1 MLRFAMRRLL
11 ASIPT
16 LLVLITL
23 AFFMMRLAPGGPFDK
38 ERSLLPEIEAAIN
51 AAYHLD
57 EPLWQQYL
65 RYMGGLLR
73 GDLGPSFQY
82 AGFSVSELIAQGF
95 PVSLAIG
102 LSSMVLALLIGGAAG
117 IWAAMRQNRFGDW
130 SVMTLSMAGI
140 SLPSYVIA
148 PLMILLFAVTLHWLP
163 AGGWERGRYLDML
176 MPVLALALPQIAY
189 IARLMRGSM
198 IEVLR
203 SNFIRTA
210 RAKGLPEHRV
220 ILRHALKPAMMPIL
234 SFLGPTAAGVITGSV
249 VIEQIFG
256 IPGLGRY
263 FVQAAINRD
272 YTLVLGVVI
281 FYGLLIVLFNFL
293 VDLLYGTLDPRVRVE

>member
-1 MLRFAMRRLL
+1 MLRFALRRVL
-11 ASIPT
+11 AGIPT

-23 AFFMMRLAPGGPFDK
+23 AFFMMRAAPGGPFDK
-38 ERSLLPEIEAAIN
+38 ERSLLPEIEAAMK

-82 AGFSVSELIAQGF
+82 EGYSVAELIAQGF
-95 PVSLAIG
+95 PTSLKLG
-102 LSSMVLALLIGGAAG
+102 LSSLLLALLVGGAAG
-117 IWAAMRQNRFGDW
+117 IWAARRQNRFGDW

-140 SLPSYVIA
+140 SLPSYVVA
-148 PLMILLFAVTLHWLP
+148 PLLILLFAVTLHWLP
-163 AGGWERGRYLDML
+163 AAGWEPGRYSDMVL
-176 MPVLALALPQIAY
+176 PVIALALPQIAY
-189 IARLMRGSM
+189 IARMMRGSM

-203 SNFIRTA
+203 ANFIRTA
-210 RAKGLPEHRV
+210 RAKGLPERVV
-220 ILRHALKPAMMPIL
+220 ILRHALRPAMMPIL
-234 SFLGPTAAGVITGSV
+234 SMLGPAAAGVITGSV
-249 VIEQIFG
+249 VIEQIFS

-263 FVQAAINRD
+263 FVQAALNRD

-281 FYGLLIVLFNFL
+281 FYGVLIVVFNFL
-293 VDLLYGTLDPRVRVE
+293 VDLLYGALDPRVRVQ

>member
-65 RYMGGLLR
+65 RYMGGLLQ

-82 AGFSVSELIAQGF
+82 SGFTVTELIVQGF

-102 LSSMVLALLIGGAAG
+102 LSSLLLALLVGGAAG
-117 IWAAMRQNRFGDW
+117 IWAATRQNRFGDW

-140 SLPSYVIA
+140 SLPSYVVA
-148 PLMILLFAVTLHWLP
+148 PLMILLFAVTLRWLP
-163 AGGWERGRYLDML
+163 AGGWEQGRYQDML

-210 RAKGLPEHRV
+210 RAKGLPERQV

-293 VDLLYGTLDPRVRVE
+293 VDLLYGALDPRVRVE

>member
-163 AGGWERGRYLDML
+163 AGGWEQGRYQDML

-293 VDLLYGTLDPRVRVE
+293 VDLLYGTLDPRVRAE

>member
-1 MLRFAMRRLL
+1 MRRLL

-23 AFFMMRLAPGGPFDK
+23 AFFMMRIAPGGPFDK

-65 RYMGGLLR
+65 RYMGGLAR

-82 AGFSVSELIAQGF
+82 AGFSVTELIAQGF
-95 PVSLAIG
+95 PVSLTIG
-102 LSSMVLALLIGGAAG
+102 LLSMLLALLVGGSAG
-117 IWAAMRQNRFGDW
+117 IWAAMRQNRLGDW

-163 AGGWERGRYLDML
+163 AGGWEQGRYLDML

-210 RAKGLPEHRV
+210 RAKGLPERQV

-293 VDLLYGTLDPRVRVE
+293 VDLLYGALDPRVRVE